1 MKNNLLSI
9 MSEKNVSIVKLSKIT
24 GISRYTISALVNEKS
39 TCNVHTLMQIC
50 DALNVTPNDILIT
63 KKKGLTCDNKSDQQ

>member
-9 MSEKNVSIVKLSKIT
+9 MSEKKVSIVKLSKNT
-24 GISRYTISALVNEKS
+24 GVSRYTISTLVNEKS
-39 TCNVHTLMQIC
+39 TCNVYTLMQIC

-63 KKKGLTCDNKSDQQ
+63 K